1 MVSISGIY
9 TIISLNALNRLI
21 ETVIRQE
28 TSIIR
33 FSEDALAGIYSM
45 TAAED
50 KYLISRDQDYYQQ
63 FQQMRKDFMEN
74 VNKLEKLADT
84 QVKSGFIADIR
95 KNQDSYDTLEKEH
108 KALMDSHKQ
117 KKANYQLY
125 LTSREQIVLNI
136 DQKLRKLAK
145 IATEDRNSKLQ
156 QSRDMSRR
164 VTNFITGSVFL
175 AVILVIIIT
184 FINTRK
190 INLPMKLLGERTQEI
205 AGGKICAPLDISSPP
220 ELKELADSFNVMC
233 ARLKELDQLKIDY
246 ISHLSHELRTPL
258 TVIKEASLMLQQ
270 GVLAKAPEKQDELFE
285 IINMECERL
294 ISSVNRILDLS
305 RMEAGDMFFSVKQTD
320 ITAIIGK
327 SVLQL
332 MPLMHNKKMDI
343 QLEIPPDIPLLQMD
357 GERIEEVLGNLL
369 GNALK
374 YTSDGG
380 KITVSVVNKSYDH
393 SVEISVTDNGIGIP
407 EDGLLQVFDKFK
419 RVDDRRGAVRGTGL
433 GLAIVKH
440 IINAHGG
447 NIWVKSKVGEGSTFT
462 FSLPAS

>member
-1 MVSISGIY
+1 
-9 TIISLNALNRLI
+9 
-21 ETVIRQE
+21 
-28 TSIIR
+28 
-33 FSEDALAGIYSM
+33 M

-50 KYLISRDQDYYQQ
+50 KYLISGDQDYYQQ
-63 FQQMRKDFMEN
+63 FQQIRKDFMGK
-74 VNKLEKLADT
+74 VNKLDNMSDT
-84 QVKSGFIADIR
+84 KVKSVFITDIR
-95 KNQDSYDTLEKEH
+95 KYQRSYDALEKAH
-108 KALMDSHKQ
+108 KALVDGRKL
-117 KKANYQLY
+117 KKTNNQMY

-136 DQKLRKLAK
+136 DQRLRNLAE

-156 QSRDMSRR
+156 QSKDMSQR
-164 VTNFITGSVFL
+164 VTNFITVSVIL
-175 AVILVIIIT
+175 AVIFVIAIT

-190 INLPMKLLGERTQEI
+190 INLPMKLLGERTKDI
-205 AGGKICAPLDISSPP
+205 AGGKICDPLDISSPP

-285 IINMECERL
+285 IIKMECERL

-305 RMEAGDMFFSVKQTD
+305 RMEAGDMFFSFQQTD
-320 ITAIIGK
+320 IAAVIGK
-327 SVLQL
+327 SILQL
-332 MPLMHNKKMDI
+332 MPLMRNKKMDI
-343 QLEIPPDIPLLQMD
+343 QLEIPPDIPLRQMD
-357 GERIEEVLGNLL
+357 TERIGEVLENLL

-374 YTSDGG
+374 YTPAGG
-380 KITVSVVNKSYDH
+380 KITVSAVNKSCDH
-393 SVEISVTDNGIGIP
+393 SVEISVTDNGMGIP

-433 GLAIVKH
+433 GLAIVKY